1 VDETGI
7 LQKMK
12 LLITQ
17 DTDWLKR
24 NPAQQHHLAEMLS
37 LRGYQIRAI
46 DYEILWRTQG
56 RKELYSRR
64 QVFDNV
70 SKIHE
75 GAKTTVIRPGI
86 IKIPGLDYVSIIF
99 SHGKEIERQIR
110 DFCPDVIIGFGI
122 LNTYLAMRAA
132 KKNNIPFV
140 YYWIDVLHR
149 LIPFEPFH
157 PIAKSL
163 ESRALRQAD
172 KVLVINEKL
181 EDYVKEL
188 GAPPKRTQT
197 LRAGIDIERFDP
209 ASKGNTVR
217 QHYGLI
223 KEDIVLFFMGWLYQF
238 SGLKEVASQLAR
250 TDNPNLKLL
259 IVGEGDAY
267 EALQQIREKH
277 NLKDRIILTGK
288 RPYQEIPEFI
298 AASDVCLLP
307 AYPDEKIMQD
317 IVPIKMYEYMAMKKP
332 VIVTRLLGVMRE
344 FGENNGVVYVDK
356 PEDAVTKATELI
368 QSGKI
373 VELGQKARSFVEG
386 YSWQSI
392 TDEFEKILKEA
403 IEEKQNEQLSKRIQR

>member
-1 VDETGI
+1 MKI
-7 LQKMK
+7 L
-12 LLITQ
+12 LVQ
-17 DTDWLKR
+17 DTDWLLR
-24 NPAQQHHLAEMLS
+24 GPHQQHHLAERLS
-37 LRGYQIRAI
+37 LKGHEVRVI
-46 DYEILWRTQG
+46 DYEFLWRTQG
-56 RKELYSRR
+56 KKELRSKR
-64 QVFDNV
+64 QVFDNA
-70 SKIHE
+70 SRFYD
-75 GAKTTVIRPGI
+75 GAKVMLVRPGI
-86 IKIPGLDYVSIIF
+86 IKIPWLDYVSSLF
-99 SHGKEIERQIR
+99 SYRKEIHHQIK

-132 KKNNIPFV
+132 KKNEIPFV

-149 LIPFEPFH
+149 LIPFELFH

-163 ESRALRQAD
+163 ESKTLRQAD

-181 EDYVKEL
+181 KDYVKEL
-188 GAPPKRTQT
+188 GASPERTQM

-209 ASKGNTVR
+209 VSKGDTIR
-217 QHYGLI
+217 QHYGLA
-223 KEDIVLFFMGWLYQF
+223 KEDTVLFFMGWLYQF

-250 TDNPNLKLL
+250 IDNLHLKLL

-288 RPYQEIPEFI
+288 KPYQEIPEFI
-298 AASDVCLLP
+298 AASSICLLP

-332 VIVTRLLGVMRE
+332 VIATRLPGIIRE
-344 FGENNGVVYVDK
+344 FGEDNGVAYVDK
-356 PEDAVTKATELI
+356 PEDAVTKAMELI

-373 VELGQKARSFVEG
+373 EELGQKARSFVEG

-392 TDEFEKILKEA
+392 TDEFEKILKDT
-403 IEEKQNEQLSKRIQR
+403 IEEK

>member
-1 VDETGI
+1 MKI
-7 LQKMK
+7 L
-12 LLITQ
+12 LVQ
-17 DTDWLKR
+17 DTDWLLR
-24 NPAQQHHLAEMLS
+24 GPHQQHHLTERLS
-37 LRGYQIRAI
+37 LKGHEVRVI
-46 DYEILWRTQG
+46 DYEFLWRTQG
-56 RKELYSRR
+56 KKELRSKR

-70 SKIHE
+70 ARFYD
-75 GAKTTVIRPGI
+75 GAKVMLIRPGI
-86 IKIPGLDYVSIIF
+86 IKIPWLDYVSSLF
-99 SHGKEIERQIR
+99 SYRKEILHQTK

-122 LNTYLAMRAA
+122 LSTYLAMRAA
-132 KKNNIPFV
+132 RKNNIPFV

-149 LIPFEPFH
+149 LIPFKPFH

-163 ESRALRQAD
+163 ESKTLRQAD

-181 EDYVKEL
+181 KDYVKEL
-188 GAPPKRTQT
+188 GASPERTQI

-209 ASKGNTVR
+209 VNKGDTIR
-217 QHYGLI
+217 QHYGLTE
-223 KEDIVLFFMGWLYQF
+223 KDIVLFFMGWLYQF

-250 TDNPNLKLL
+250 IDNLHLKLL

-288 RPYQEIPEFI
+288 KPYQEIPEFI
-298 AASDVCLLP
+298 AASSICLLP
-307 AYPDEKIMQD
+307 AYTDEKIMQD

-332 VIVTRLLGVMRE
+332 VIATRLLGIMRE
-344 FGENNGVVYVDK
+344 FGENNGVAYVDK
-356 PEDAVTKATELI
+356 PEDAVTKAMELI

-373 VELGQKARSFVEG
+373 EEIGQKARSFVEG

-403 IEEKQNEQLSKRIQR
+403 IEEKQNG